1 MNVVEIQDLC
11 FAYDSREVLHNVTLA
26 IPEGSFTV
34 FVGPNGGGKT
44 TLLRLILGLLEPS
57 YGEVTVLGL
66 PPVKA
71 RSSLGYVPQNLQF
84 DMQFPIT
91 VHEVVLMGR
100 IERHWFGRYSREDYA
115 TAEKALSEVNL
126 AGYGSRA
133 FSDLSGG
140 ERQRVLIAQAL
151 VSEPR
156 ILLLDEPTANLDP
169 QNREQLYQLLHQ
181 LNERLTIVLV
191 SHNLS
196 VVTAFATHVA
206 CINRSVDMHLI
217 AEVGSQEHTEGAWT
231 RIAHQHCPVGE
242 DECVFKDT
250 PHHGHPHQS
259 GTAPSSRWQL

>member
-1 MNVVEIQDLC
+1 MNAVEIQDLC

-57 YGEVTVLGL
+57 YGEITVLGHT
-66 PPVKA
+66 PVEA
-71 RSSLGYVPQNLQF
+71 RSHLGYVPQSLQF
-84 DMQFPIT
+84 DAQFPIT
-91 VHEVVLMGR
+91 VREVVLMGR
-100 IERHWFGRYSREDYA
+100 VERHWFGRYSKEDCA
-115 TAEKALSEVNL
+115 IAEQALTEVNL
-126 AGYGSRA
+126 AGYGVRA

-151 VSEPR
+151 ATEPR

-169 QNREQLYQLLHQ
+169 QNREQLYRLLHQ
-181 LNERLTIVLV
+181 LNHRLTIMLV

-196 VVTAFATHVA
+196 IVTAFATHVV
-206 CINRSVDMHLI
+206 CVNRSVDMHLM
-217 AEVGSQEHTEGAWT
+217 AEVGAQDATEGAWT
-231 RIAHQHCPVGE
+231 RIAHRNCPVGE

-259 GTAPSSRWQL
+259 SPASPSRW